1 MSENLNRDFS
11 KYEAMSTEELEE
23 ILRLDAAAP
32 EGAQSDTELL
42 FYVME
47 VLAKRKQNNHITGN
61 TAQKAWESF
70 QQYYMPEE
78 SKKSVVRKKPA
89 LWVRRMTAVAAIAAL
104 LILVP
109 LTSSALTLGEA
120 WEIIA
125 QWAKET
131 FSFVSEGNA
140 QVSEPMEADQRE
152 FSSLQEMLQENN
164 RDASLVP
171 TWIPDGF
178 VVDEIK
184 KDPTPIQE
192 VYSVRYKKGDKK
204 LIIQVRTYLS
214 SDIQNNEIESEPID
228 IYSRSGIDFYIF
240 ENLNQLRT
248 IWIVDSYECI
258 ITGDVTIDELK
269 LMIDSIQKGLK

>member
-140 QVSEPMEADQRE
+140 QVSEPMDADQRE
-152 FSSLQEMLQENN
+152 FSSLQEILAAHK
-164 RDASLVP
+164 RDASIVP

-178 VVDEIK
+178 VVDEIEK
-184 KDPTPIQE
+184 APTPIQE
-192 VYSVRYKKGDKK
+192 VYSVRYKKDDKK
-204 LIIQVRTYLS
+204 LLIQVRTYLS

-228 IYSRSGIDFYIF
+228 IYSRAGIDFYIF
-240 ENLNQLRT
+240 ENLDQLRALWF
-248 IWIVDSYECI
+248 IDSYECFI
-258 ITGDVTIDELK
+258 SGDITIDELK
-269 LMIDSIQKGLK
+269 LMIDSIQKGLN

>member
-152 FSSLQEMLQENN
+152 FSSLQEILAAHK
-164 RDASLVP
+164 RDASIVP

-178 VVDEIK
+178 VVLLLEVNNVEI
-184 KDPTPIQE
+184 PIFLLFE
-192 VYSVRYKKGDKK
+192 GINGIVNSSK
-204 LIIQVRTYLS
+204 L
-214 SDIQNNEIESEPID
+214 EH
-228 IYSRSGIDFYIF
+228 
-240 ENLNQLRT
+240 
-248 IWIVDSYECI
+248 
-258 ITGDVTIDELK
+258 
-269 LMIDSIQKGLK
+269 

>member
-47 VLAKRKQNNHITGN
+47 VLAKRRQNNHITGN

-89 LWVRRMTAVAAIAAL
+89 LWVRRMTAIAAIAAL

-131 FSFVSEGNA
+131 FSFVSDRNA
-140 QVSEPMEADQRE
+140 QVSEPSPDDLDEYT
-152 FSSLQEMLQENN
+152 SLQELLEEHK
-164 RDASLVP
+164 RDSSIVP
-171 TWIPDGF
+171 TWIPNGF
-178 VVDEIK
+178 TLSEIEK
-184 KDPTPIQE
+184 VSTPVQE
-192 VYSVRYKKGDKK
+192 IYSAIYLNGEKE
-204 LIIQVRTYLS
+204 LFIQVRTHLS
-214 SDIQNNEIESEPID
+214 VDLQNSEIENNPIE
-228 IYSRSGIDFYIF
+228 IYSHGSIDYYIIN
-240 ENLNQLRT
+240 NLDQILVA
-248 IWIVDSYECI
+248 WMVESYECCFS
-258 ITGDVTIDELK
+258 GDITIDEAK
-269 LMIDSIQKGLK
+269 LMIDSIRKG

>member
-47 VLAKRKQNNHITGN
+47 VLAKRRQNNHITGN

-140 QVSEPMEADQRE
+140 QVSEPMDADQRE
-152 FSSLQEMLQENN
+152 FSSLQEILAAHK
-164 RDASLVP
+164 RDASIVP

-178 VVDEIK
+178 VVDEIEK
-184 KDPTPIQE
+184 APTPIQE
-192 VYSVRYKKGDKK
+192 VYSVRYKKDDKK
-204 LIIQVRTYLS
+204 LLIQVRTYLS

-228 IYSRSGIDFYIF
+228 IYSRAGIDFYIF
-240 ENLNQLRT
+240 ENLDQLRALWF
-248 IWIVDSYECI
+248 IDSYECFI
-258 ITGDVTIDELK
+258 SGDITIDELK
-269 LMIDSIQKGLK
+269 LMIDSIQKGLN

>member
-47 VLAKRKQNNHITGN
+47 VLAKRRQNNHITGN

-109 LTSSALTLGEA
+109 LTSSALTPGEA

-152 FSSLQEMLQENN
+152 FSSLQEMLEAEKH
-164 RDASLVP
+164 DPYMVP
-171 TWIPDGF
+171 TWIPEGF
-178 VVDEIK
+178 ALSEIE
-184 KDPTPIQE
+184 KDSTPVQE
-192 VYSVRYKKGDKK
+192 AYSAIYLNGEEK
-204 LIIQVRTYLS
+204 LLIQVRTHLS
-214 SDIQNNEIESEPID
+214 SDIQNGEIGNDPLE
-228 IYSRSGIDFYIF
+228 IYIHDGTEYYIF
-240 ENLNQLRT
+240 QNNAQLFT
-248 IWIVDSYECI
+248 TWMVGSYECFISGNISIDDAKMI
-258 ITGDVTIDELK
+258 IK
-269 LMIDSIQKGLK
+269 SIRKG